1 MGRSGIAPL
10 GLEMLGPG
18 MTRTLKAAARS
29 SSFDGVKRVNSLF
42 SKMKKTRF
50 DQSEH
55 ESPRKISGP
64 DGTERKSTEEIDLD
78 EQIGKE
84 ICSDD
89 HCMWLTS
96 DSSSPTGFFDEDRLS
111 SSLHVSVDEWMIS
124 WSSTLA
130 KSDVHLDK
138 ASSISDKSRALN
150 PDQEDESPERT
161 GPDLEVFLQ
170 EDLKEE
176 TRFRLI
182 SEPCREKT
190 DFYVHLDKASSI
202 SDKSRT
208 PNPEEDESSEGT
220 GPELE
225 MFLQEDLEEEKRL
238 CLISEPCRRKT
249 DFSVS
254 SSESNFEH
262 CCGNLT
268 GFDDSA
274 AFDSPSCSSRVSD
287 LDRMSFSVSFLSL
300 DGDDSTWTPD
310 TELESDILKSS
321 FPSPSCRRILT
332 FLLPGKFKEGDLRR
346 DLSPENSS
354 SEAEVLKDS
363 NTDGPL
369 FWPFDKKLDWDS
381 EEDWK
386 CFAMSPRKNVPKL
399 SISPRTVS
407 SESAEMKFHGSR
419 VDSKVVCRRRL
430 VFSSG
435 SAAPNIPEKKQT
447 RDDNRSAKKMNS
459 MRSRLKKSVKDGK
472 VSTPKVDSDD
482 FASNKKLPIE
492 ILLGLDEFDG
502 HEGVDSEFNEA
513 VFSLKMMD

>member
-1 MGRSGIAPL
+1 
-10 GLEMLGPG
+10 
-18 MTRTLKAAARS
+18 
-29 SSFDGVKRVNSLF
+29 
-42 SKMKKTRF
+42 MKKTRF
-50 DQSEH
+50 DQSEP
-55 ESPRKISGP
+55 ESPRQISGP
-64 DGTERKSTEEIDLD
+64 DGTERKSTVSKIGKMGPVCKARNKTAEVVIELVEQEEIDLD

-84 ICSDD
+84 ICSND

-96 DSSSPTGFFDEDRLS
+96 DSSSPTGFFDEYRLS

-150 PDQEDESPERT
+150 PDQEDESSERT

-182 SEPCREKT
+182 SEPCRRKT

-208 PNPEEDESSEGT
+208 PNPEEDESSERT

-225 MFLQEDLEEEKRL
+225 MFLQEDLEEENPL

-254 SSESNFEH
+254 SSDSLSSNFEH
-262 CCGNLT
+262 CCENLT

-287 LDRMSFSVSFLSL
+287 LDRMSFSVSCLSL

-310 TELESDILKSS
+310 TESDILKSS
-321 FPSPSCRRILT
+321 FPSPSCRRSPSSEAFSSSSNVST
-332 FLLPGKFKEGDLRR
+332 PGKFKKGDLRR
-346 DLSPENSS
+346 DSSPENSS

-369 FWPFDKKLDWDS
+369 FWPFDKKLEWDS

-386 CFAMSPRKNVPKL
+386 CFAMSPRKDMPQL
-399 SISPRTVS
+399 SISPRRVS

-419 VDSKVVCRRRL
+419 VDSKVVWRRRL

-435 SAAPNIPEKKQT
+435 SAAPTIPEKKQ
-447 RDDNRSAKKMNS
+447 RRNDHRSAKKMNS
-459 MRSRLKKSVKDGK
+459 MRSGLKKSVKDGK

-482 FASNKKLPIE
+482 VASNKKLPIE
-492 ILLGLDEFDG
+492 MLLGLDEFDG

>member
-1 MGRSGIAPL
+1 MSGNFIVDVLMSSAL
-10 GLEMLGPG
+10 
-18 MTRTLKAAARS
+18 TRTLKAAARS
-29 SSFDGVKRVNSLF
+29 SSFDGAKRVKSLF

-64 DGTERKSTEEIDLD
+64 DGTERKSTVSKIGKMGLVCKARNKTAEVVIEFVEQEEIDLD

-96 DSSSPTGFFDEDRLS
+96 DSSSPTGGFGGR
-111 SSLHVSVDEWMIS
+111 
-124 WSSTLA
+124 
-130 KSDVHLDK
+130 
-138 ASSISDKSRALN
+138 
-150 PDQEDESPERT
+150 
-161 GPDLEVFLQ
+161 
-170 EDLKEE
+170 
-176 TRFRLI
+176 
-182 SEPCREKT
+182 KT
-190 DFYVHLDKASSI
+190 DFS
-202 SDKSRT
+202 
-208 PNPEEDESSEGT
+208 
-220 GPELE
+220 
-225 MFLQEDLEEEKRL
+225 
-238 CLISEPCRRKT
+238 LISEPCRRKT

-254 SSESNFEH
+254 SSESPGSNFRALLWSILPEKSEFW
-262 CCGNLT
+262 GT
-268 GFDDSA
+268 F
-274 AFDSPSCSSRVSD
+274 SSSSNVS
-287 LDRMSFSVSFLSL
+287 
-300 DGDDSTWTPD
+300 TPG
-310 TELESDILKSS
+310 
-321 FPSPSCRRILT
+321 
-332 FLLPGKFKEGDLRR
+332 GKFKEGDLHR

-386 CFAMSPRKNVPKL
+386 CFAMSPRKNMPKL
-399 SISPRTVS
+399 SISPRRVS

-435 SAAPNIPEKKQT
+435 SAAPTIPEKKQT

-459 MRSRLKKSVKDGK
+459 MQSRLKKSVKDGK

-482 FASNKKLPIE
+482 VCIE
-492 ILLGLDEFDG
+492 
-502 HEGVDSEFNEA
+502 
-513 VFSLKMMD
+513 

>member
-1 MGRSGIAPL
+1 MGPVC
-10 GLEMLGPG
+10 
-18 MTRTLKAAARS
+18 KAR
-29 SSFDGVKRVNSLF
+29 N
-42 SKMKKTRF
+42 KTAEVVIELVE
-50 DQSEH
+50 Q
-55 ESPRKISGP
+55 
-64 DGTERKSTEEIDLD
+64 EEIDLD

-84 ICSDD
+84 ICSND

-96 DSSSPTGFFDEDRLS
+96 DSSSPTGFFDEYRLS

-138 ASSISDKSRALN
+138 ASSISDKSRELN
-150 PDQEDESPERT
+150 PDQEDESSERT
-161 GPDLEVFLQ
+161 GPELEVFLQ

-182 SEPCREKT
+182 SEPCRRKT

-208 PNPEEDESSEGT
+208 PNPEEDESSERT

-225 MFLQEDLEEEKRL
+225 MFLQEDLEEENRL
-238 CLISEPCRRKT
+238 CLISEPC
-249 DFSVS
+249 
-254 SSESNFEH
+254 
-262 CCGNLT
+262 
-268 GFDDSA
+268 FDDSA

-321 FPSPSCRRILT
+321 FPSPSCRRSLSSGAFSSSSNVST
-332 FLLPGKFKEGDLRR
+332 PGKFKKGDLRR
-346 DLSPENSS
+346 DSSPENSS

-369 FWPFDKKLDWDS
+369 FWPFDKKLEWDS

-386 CFAMSPRKNVPKL
+386 CFAMSPRKDMPQL
-399 SISPRTVS
+399 SISPRRGGLKSGVQEKTCLQL
-407 SESAEMKFHGSR
+407 R
-419 VDSKVVCRRRL
+419 
-430 VFSSG
+430 SG
-435 SAAPNIPEKKQT
+435 SAKYSGEETKKGN
-447 RDDNRSAKKMNS
+447 DHRSAKKMNS
-459 MRSRLKKSVKDGK
+459 TQSRLKKSVKDGK

-482 FASNKKLPIE
+482 VASNKKLPIE
-492 ILLGLDEFDG
+492 MLLGLDEFDG
-502 HEGVDSEFNEA
+502 HEGVDSGFNEA

>member
-1 MGRSGIAPL
+1 
-10 GLEMLGPG
+10 
-18 MTRTLKAAARS
+18 
-29 SSFDGVKRVNSLF
+29 
-42 SKMKKTRF
+42 MKKTRF
-50 DQSEH
+50 DQSEP
-55 ESPRKISGP
+55 ESPRQISGP
-64 DGTERKSTEEIDLD
+64 DGTERKSTVSKIGKMGPVCKARNKTAEVVIELVEQEEIDLD

-84 ICSDD
+84 ICSND

-96 DSSSPTGFFDEDRLS
+96 DSSSPTGFFDEYRLS

-150 PDQEDESPERT
+150 PDQEDESSERT
-161 GPDLEVFLQ
+161 GPELEVFLQ

-182 SEPCREKT
+182 SEPCRRKT

-208 PNPEEDESSEGT
+208 PNPEEDESSERT

-225 MFLQEDLEEEKRL
+225 MFLQEDLEEENRL

-254 SSESNFEH
+254 SSDSPSSNFEH

-274 AFDSPSCSSRVSD
+274 AFDSPSCSLVFHPAGEVRV
-287 LDRMSFSVSFLSL
+287 LRAFSSSSNVS
-300 DGDDSTWTPD
+300 T
-310 TELESDILKSS
+310 
-321 FPSPSCRRILT
+321 
-332 FLLPGKFKEGDLRR
+332 PGKFKKGDLRR
-346 DLSPENSS
+346 DSSPENSS

-369 FWPFDKKLDWDS
+369 FWPFDKKLEWDS

-386 CFAMSPRKNVPKL
+386 CFAMSPRKDMPQL
-399 SISPRTVS
+399 SISPRRVS

-435 SAAPNIPEKKQT
+435 PAAPNIPEKKQR
-447 RDDNRSAKKMNS
+447 RDDHRSAKKMNS
-459 MRSRLKKSVKDGK
+459 MRSGLKKSVKDGK
-472 VSTPKVDSDD
+472 VSTPKVNSDD
-482 FASNKKLPIE
+482 FASNKKLAIE
-492 ILLGLDEFDG
+492 MLLGLDEFDG

>member
-1 MGRSGIAPL
+1 MSGNFIVAVL
-10 GLEMLGPG
+10 MSSAL
-18 MTRTLKAAARS
+18 TRTLKAAARS
-29 SSFDGVKRVNSLF
+29 SSFDGLKRVKSLF

-50 DQSEH
+50 DQSEP

-64 DGTERKSTEEIDLD
+64 DGTERKSTVSKIGKMGPVCKARNKTAEVVIEFVEQEEIDLD

-84 ICSDD
+84 ICSND

-96 DSSSPTGFFDEDRLS
+96 DSSSPTGFFDEYRLS

-138 ASSISDKSRALN
+138 ASSISDKIKQARSLTN
-150 PDQEDESPERT
+150 
-161 GPDLEVFLQ
+161 LE
-170 EDLKEE
+170 
-176 TRFRLI
+176 
-182 SEPCREKT
+182 
-190 DFYVHLDKASSI
+190 
-202 SDKSRT
+202 T
-208 PNPEEDESSEGT
+208 PNPEEDESSERT

-225 MFLQEDLEEEKRL
+225 M
-238 CLISEPCRRKT
+238 RKT

-254 SSESNFEH
+254 SSDSPGSYFEH

-300 DGDDSTWTPD
+300 DV
-310 TELESDILKSS
+310 
-321 FPSPSCRRILT
+321 LT

-386 CFAMSPRKNVPKL
+386 CFAMSPRKDTPKL
-399 SISPRTVS
+399 SISPRRVS
-407 SESAEMKFHGSR
+407 SESAEMKFHDSR

-430 VFSSG
+430 LFSSG

-459 MRSRLKKSVKDGK
+459 MQSRLKKSVRGGK
-472 VSTPKVDSDD
+472 GFYPQSG
-482 FASNKKLPIE
+482 F
-492 ILLGLDEFDG
+492 
-502 HEGVDSEFNEA
+502 
-513 VFSLKMMD
+513 

>member
-1 MGRSGIAPL
+1 
-10 GLEMLGPG
+10 
-18 MTRTLKAAARS
+18 
-29 SSFDGVKRVNSLF
+29 
-42 SKMKKTRF
+42 MKKTRF

-64 DGTERKSTEEIDLD
+64 DGTERKSTVSKIGKMGPVCKARNKTAEVVTEIVEQEEIDLD

-130 KSDVHLDK
+130 KSDVNLDK

-182 SEPCREKT
+182 SEPCRRKT
-190 DFYVHLDKASSI
+190 HFYVHLDKASSI

-208 PNPEEDESSEGT
+208 PNPEEDESSERT

-300 DGDDSTWTPD
+300 DV
-310 TELESDILKSS
+310 
-321 FPSPSCRRILT
+321 LT

-386 CFAMSPRKNVPKL
+386 CFAMSPRKNTPKL
-399 SISPRTVS
+399 SISPRTVP

-459 MRSRLKKSVKDGK
+459 MQSRLKKSVKDGK

-482 FASNKKLPIE
+482 FASNKKA
-492 ILLGLDEFDG
+492 
-502 HEGVDSEFNEA
+502 SN
-513 VFSLKMMD
+513 